1 MKKNYFFSIGR
12 QRILTLLLVTF
23 TLVSATTTVTAQR
36 RNVVIQGHI
45 VDERTKEA
53 IIGANVFLPS
63 ERTGDISDSNGS
75 FQLTARTLP
84 TTLTVSFIG
93 YRTQELEVYSAD
105 QPVTIYLREDFSL
118 LNEVVVV
125 GYGTQKRKELT
136 GAIASV
142 PAASLQQAVT
152 SFDNALSGVVAGLN
166 VTQSSGQPGATS
178 TVRIRGGNS
187 ITGGNEPLYVIDGF
201 ILYNDNN
208 STRTGGGKFDGGLNP
223 LSSLNAGDI
232 ESIEVL
238 KDVSATAIY
247 GSRGANGV
255 ILITTRKGHKGSNTV
270 NYQLTLGTQHA
281 SRKLDLLNAAQWGEL
296 YNELTAG
303 SDVKSVTADEIALAA
318 GSDWQDAALRSG
330 SSQNHQLSIS
340 GGDERTR
347 YLISGNYNHQEG
359 ILLNTGFTRYAGRLN
374 FDRDLSRNLVVGV
387 NISAAHAAQEGLTNL
402 SANYSAGRVAGPFD
416 YALRLSPVIPVYAP
430 DGKFNYA
437 NRFETGDFNIG
448 GRTVNPISDLI
459 NTQAVTE
466 NTSFIGNFFAQ
477 YTLLP
482 GLVAKINTG
491 VNLSNTVQN
500 FYAPSTSAAGLLTQ
514 GYGSIG
520 NKKANSSQVE
530 VTLNYTN
537 RLSENHA
544 LDLLAGYTT
553 QQTHVQYSAASA
565 SNFPNESLGYK
576 NLAGASTLVPATSG
590 AYESVLNSL
599 LGRVNY
605 TFLDRY
611 NLTATLRGDASSRF
625 AAKHR
630 LAVFPSLGLSWNIDQ
645 EPFFRSNTTTVKL
658 RLSTGQVGNQEIG
671 DYKYEGTYT
680 PILYSLGGKL
690 VTGYERKNRS
700 NPDLRWETTTQHNV
714 GLDVAFAQGRYAFT
728 LDAYSKKTTDLL
740 VEIPIEITSG
750 FSSELRN
757 VGNVVNR
764 GIEASISAVLIK
776 KRNLSWNVSANI
788 AHNRN
793 EVTSLGGTVPYFL
806 PSFEEYLP
814 LAEVNPLIVKVGEP
828 LGSFYGRIFEGV
840 DAFTGDALFKDINKD
855 GTVNDE
861 DRTVIGNIQP
871 DFTYGFSSTLN
882 WKRFDIALLLQGSVG
897 NQLYNALRHNL
908 ETPTTTYNVSTT
920 LLDRW
925 TPDHTN
931 TSVPRAKVQSYI
943 NLDDRYIEDASFLRL
958 RNLSFGYTLPGKV
971 VSLPNASLRLAL
983 SAQNLLTFTSYSGF
997 DPEASRFGGD
1007 ESNSLY
1013 QGIDLGAY
1021 PAARSYLFSLS
1032 LTF

>member
-1 MKKNYFFSIGR
+1 MKKNMHF
-12 QRILTLLLVTF
+12 TLLFLA
-23 TLVSATTTVTAQR
+23 LGLATTASAQR
-36 RNVVIQGHI
+36 KPVLIKGHI
-45 VDERTKEA
+45 IDERSKEA
-53 IIGANVFLPS
+53 VIGANVFLPT
-63 ERTGDISDSNGS
+63 ERTGDISDENGS
-75 FQLTARTLP
+75 FQLSARALP
-84 TTLTVSFIG
+84 ATLTVSFIG
-93 YRTQELEVYSAD
+93 YRPQELEVYSAD

-118 LNEVVVV
+118 LNEVVVI

-201 ILYNDNN
+201 ILYNDNS
-208 STRTGGGKFDGGLNP
+208 STRTGGGKFDGTLNP
-223 LSSLNAGDI
+223 LASLNAGDI

-255 ILITTRKGHKGSNTV
+255 ILITTRKGHKGSSSV
-270 NYQLTLGTQHA
+270 NYQLTLGTQSV
-281 SRKLDLLNAAQWGEL
+281 SRKLDLLNASQWGEL
-296 YNELTAG
+296 YNELVSG
-303 SDVKSVTADEIALAA
+303 SDARIVTTDEIALAQ
-318 GSDWQDAALRSG
+318 GTDWQDAALRSAF
-330 SSQNHQLSIS
+330 SQNHQLSIS

-347 YLISGNYNHQEG
+347 YLISGNYNRQEG

-374 FDRDLSRNLVVGV
+374 FDRDVSPNLTVGV

-459 NTQAVTE
+459 NTQAITE
-466 NTSFIGNFFAQ
+466 NTSLIGNFFAQ

-482 GLVAKINTG
+482 GLIAKINTG
-491 VNLSNTVQN
+491 VNLSNTLQN

-520 NKKANSSQVE
+520 NKKSNSSQLE
-530 VTLNYTN
+530 FTLNYNN
-537 RLSENHA
+537 RFSDNHA
-544 LDLLAGYTT
+544 LDLLAGFTT

-576 NLAGASTLVPATSG
+576 NLAGASTLVPASSG
-590 AYESVLNSL
+590 AYQSVLNSG
-599 LGRVNY
+599 LGRINY
-605 TFLDRY
+605 SFLDRY
-611 NLTATLRGDASSRF
+611 NLTATLRADASSRF

-630 LAVFPSLGLSWNIDQ
+630 LALFPSLGLSWNIDQ
-645 EPFFRSNTTTVKL
+645 EPFFQGNTTLKL
-658 RLSTGQVGNQEIG
+658 RLTTGQVGNQEIG

-680 PILYSLGGKL
+680 PVLYSLGGKL
-690 VTGYERKNRS
+690 VTGYERSNRP
-700 NPDLRWETTTQHNV
+700 NPDLRWETTTQHNI
-714 GLDVAFAQGRYAFT
+714 GLDAAFAQGRFAFT
-728 LDAYSKKTTDLL
+728 FDAYHKKTSDLL
-740 VEIPIEITSG
+740 VDIPIEITSG
-750 FSSELRN
+750 FSTELRN
-757 VGNVVNR
+757 AGNVVNQ
-764 GIEASISAVLIK
+764 GVEASLTAVLLK
-776 KRNLSWNVSANI
+776 KKHLLWTASANI

-793 EVTSLGGTVPYFL
+793 KVTSLGGTVPYFL

-814 LAEVNPLIVKVGEP
+814 LSEVYPLIVKVGEP
-828 LGSFYGRIFEGV
+828 LGTFYGRIFQGV
-840 DAFTGDALFKDINKD
+840 NPYSGDAEFQDLNDD
-855 GTVNDE
+855 GTINDE

-871 DFTYGFSSTLN
+871 DFTYGFSSNLT
-882 WKRFDIALLLQGSVG
+882 WRRFDFSFLFHGSVG

-908 ETPTTTYNVSTT
+908 ETPTTTYNVSSA

-925 TPDHTN
+925 TPEHTN
-931 TSVPRAKVQSYI
+931 TSIPRAKIQSYI
-943 NLDDRYIEDASFLRL
+943 NLDDRFIEDASFLRL
-958 RNLSFGYTLPGKV
+958 RNITFGYTIPGKV
-971 VSLPNASLRLAL
+971 ISLPKSSLRLAL
-983 SAQNLLTFTSYSGF
+983 SAQNLLTFTPYSGF

-1021 PAARSYLFSLS
+1021 PAARSFLFTLS
-1032 LTF
+1032 LTL

>member
-1 MKKNYFFSIGR
+1 MKKKLFFNDWR
-12 QRILTLLLVTF
+12 QRTF
-23 TLVSATTTVTAQR
+23 TLFFLILGVSTAVAQR
-36 RNVVIQGHI
+36 QNVVIKGHI

-53 IIGANVFLPS
+53 ITGANVFLPTV
-63 ERTGDISDSNGS
+63 RTGDISDIDGN
-75 FQLTARTLP
+75 FQLTTHTLP
-84 TTLTVSFIG
+84 VTVTVSFIG

-105 QPVTIYLREDFSL
+105 QPITVYLREDFSL

-142 PAASLQQAVT
+142 PSASLAQAVT
-152 SFDNALSGVVAGLN
+152 SFDNVLGGVVAGLN

-178 TVRIRGGNS
+178 TIRIRGGNS

-255 ILITTRKGHKGSNTV
+255 ILITTRKGHKGSNSV
-270 NYQLTLGTQHA
+270 NYQLTLGTQHV
-281 SRKLDLLNAAQWGEL
+281 SRKLDLLNAAQWSEL
-296 YNELTAG
+296 YNELVSG
-303 SDVKSVTADEIALAA
+303 SDADPITDDEIALAKDT
-318 GSDWQDAALRSG
+318 DWQDAALRSG
-330 SSQNHQLSIS
+330 STQNHQLSIS

-347 YLISGNYNHQEG
+347 YLISGNYNRQEG

-374 FDRDLSRNLVVGV
+374 FDRDVFRNFTAGV
-387 NISAAHAAQEGLTNL
+387 NISAAHAVQEGLTNL

-416 YALRLSPVIPVYAP
+416 YALRLSPVISVYTP

-482 GLVAKINTG
+482 GFVAKLNAG
-491 VNLSNTVQN
+491 ANLSNTVQN

-514 GYGSIG
+514 GYGSVG
-520 NKKANSSQVE
+520 NKKSNSSQVE
-530 VTLNYTN
+530 FTLNYNTRFGTN
-537 RLSENHA
+537 HTF
-544 LDLLAGYTT
+544 DLLVGASI
-553 QQTHVQYSAASA
+553 QQTHIQYSVASA
-565 SNFPNESLGYK
+565 ANFPNESLGYK
-576 NLAGASTLVPATSG
+576 NLAGASTLIPPSSG
-590 AYESVLNSL
+590 GHVSALNSY
-599 LGRVNY
+599 LGRANY
-605 TFLDRY
+605 SLLDRY
-611 NLTATLRGDASSRF
+611 NLTATLRADASSRF
-625 AAKHR
+625 AENHR
-630 LAVFPSLGLSWNIDQ
+630 LAVFPSIGLSWNINQ
-645 EPFFRSNTTTVKL
+645 EPFFHTHVISDLKL
-658 RLSTGQVGNQEIG
+658 RLTTGQVGNQEIG

-680 PILYSLGGKL
+680 PVLYSLGGKL
-690 VTGYERKNRS
+690 VTGYERKNRA
-700 NPDLRWETTTQHNV
+700 NPDLRWETTTQHNI
-714 GLDVAFAQGRYAFT
+714 GLDAAFAQGRLSLT
-728 LDAYSKKTTDLL
+728 LDAYYKKTTDLL

-750 FSSELRN
+750 FSTELRN
-757 VGNVVNR
+757 AGNVTNQ
-764 GIEASISAVLIK
+764 GIEASLTTSLLK
-776 KRNLSWNVSANI
+776 KKHLHWTVSANI

-793 EVTSLGGTVPYFL
+793 EVTSLGGVVPYFL
-806 PSFEEYLP
+806 PSFENSLP
-814 LAEVNPLIVKVGEP
+814 LEEIDPLIVKVGEP
-828 LGSFYGRIFEGV
+828 LGTFYGRIFEGV
-840 DAFTGDALFKDINKD
+840 DPYSGDAVFQDLNGD
-855 GTVNDE
+855 GNLNDE

-871 DFTYGFSSTLN
+871 DFTYGFSSTLT
-882 WKRFDIALLLQGSVG
+882 WKRFDFAFLFHGSVG
-897 NQLYNALRHNL
+897 NQLYNALRQNL
-908 ETPTTTYNVSTT
+908 ETPTTTYNVSTA

-925 TPDHTN
+925 TPEHTN
-931 TSVPRAKVQSYI
+931 TSIPRAKVQSYI

-958 RNLSFGYTLPGKV
+958 RNISIGYTLPGKV

-983 SAQNLLTFTSYSGF
+983 SAQNLFTFTSYTGF

-1021 PAARSYLFSLS
+1021 PAARSFLFN
-1032 LTF
+1032 LTLTL